1 MSHPTAVMKTI
12 VLQRQHM
19 QQKYLTLKWGE
30 YRETTTEFHRMA
42 DTVAAD
48 ERVTVSQVMDR
59 IPVGRFHRRLL
70 AICGAAWAFD
80 GMEVIIISFTLPVL
94 IGAWELSG
102 LSAGL
107 LGSASLMGMILGNWA
122 WGWYADEYGRKDA
135 FQWTVLSYSL
145 FAGLTAFATGFYSG
159 FALRFLTGVG
169 LGGALAVDTSYLS
182 EHLPT
187 ERRGRYLVY
196 LDAFWPL
203 GNVLAVVLAWLFLSV
218 LSGPAGTVTV
228 PVLGAVAGWRLLFA
242 SAAFPALLVFVI
254 RNRLDETPYY
264 LARQGDVEGAN
275 DRIRE
280 IAAENDEEFTPIDAE
295 AVETER
301 SAGYARLFEPDLR
314 KRTAMIAAAWFAVN
328 FGYYGVFIWLPQ
340 TVGAAGVV
348 ESVQLAGVTIEGLYV
363 YFLLIGLVQFP
374 GYFSAAY
381 LVEKIGRKPTLGSYL
396 ALSGVFTFVFAA
408 SMPGVS
414 LFGAGVS
421 GFWPFFIGLLAASF
435 FTLGAWG
442 AIYAYTPEL
451 FPTEVRATG
460 NGFAGG
466 VGKIGAV
473 VGPILAGALV
483 ETGYLAALAPLAVVF
498 VLGGLVV
505 FAFGRETMGEP
516 LF

>member
-1 MSHPTAVMKTI
+1 MAN
-12 VLQRQHM
+12 
-19 QQKYLTLKWGE
+19 GAN
-30 YRETTTEFHRMA
+30 TE
-42 DTVAAD
+42 
-48 ERVTVSQVMDR
+48 ESVTVSQVIDR

-70 AICGAAWAFD
+70 AICGSAWAFD

-102 LSAGL
+102 FAAGL
-107 LGSASLMGMILGNWA
+107 LGSASLMGMIAGNWL
-122 WGWYADEYGRKDA
+122 WGWYADEYGRVDA
-135 FQWTVLSYSL
+135 FQWTVLSYSV
-145 FAGLTAFATGFYSG
+145 FAGLTALATGFYSG

-187 ERRGRYLVY
+187 DRRGRYLVY

-203 GNVLAVVLAWLFLSV
+203 GNVFAVVLAWVFLSA
-218 LSGPAGTVTV
+218 LPTGGTIAL
-228 PVLGAVAGWRLLFA
+228 PVVGAVESWRLLFA
-242 SAAFPALLVFVI
+242 SASFPALLVFVI
-254 RNRLDETPYY
+254 RSQLRETPYY
-264 LARQGDVEGAN
+264 LARSGDVEGAN
-275 DRIRE
+275 ERIE
-280 IAAENDEEFTPIDAE
+280 AIAEENGEEFTPITAKS
-295 AVETER
+295 VETGT
-301 SAGYARLFEPDLR
+301 SAGYSRLFEPDLR

-328 FGYYGVFIWLPQ
+328 FGYYGVFIWLPD

-348 ESVQLAGVTIEGLYV
+348 ESVTLGGATVDGLYV

-396 ALSGVFTFVFAA
+396 ALSGVSTFLFASA
-408 SMPGVS
+408 MPGVS
-414 LFGAGVS
+414 LFGAGFS
-421 GFWPFFIGLLAASF
+421 GFWPFFAGLLAASF

-473 VGPILAGALV
+473 LGPILAGALV
-483 ETGYLAALAPLAVVF
+483 EVGYLAALAPLAVAF
-498 VLGGLVV
+498 VLGGIVV

>member
-1 MSHPTAVMKTI
+1 MSDQI
-12 VLQRQHM
+12 
-19 QQKYLTLKWGE
+19 G
-30 YRETTTEFHRMA
+30 TE
-42 DTVAAD
+42 
-48 ERVTVSQVMDR
+48 ERVTVSEVLDR

-70 AICGAAWAFD
+70 AICGSAWAFD
-80 GMEVIIISFTLPVL
+80 GMEVIVISFTLPVL

-107 LGSASLMGMILGNWA
+107 LGSASLMGMIAGNWL
-122 WGWYADEYGRKDA
+122 WGWYADRYGRKDA
-135 FQWTVLSYSL
+135 FQWTVLTYSA
-145 FAGLTAFATGFYSG
+145 FAGLTALAVGFYSG

-187 ERRGRYLVY
+187 DRRGRYLVY

-203 GNVLAVVLAWLFLSV
+203 GNVLAVVLAWAFLSA
-218 LSGPAGTVTV
+218 LPTGGTVAL
-228 PVLGAVAGWRLLFA
+228 PLLGEVASWRLLFA

-254 RNRLDETPYY
+254 RSQLEETPYY
-264 LARQGDVEGAN
+264 LASHGDVEGAN
-275 DRIRE
+275 EQIRK
-280 IAAENDEEFTPIDAE
+280 IAEENDEEFTPITAE
-295 AVETER
+295 SVETGE
-301 SAGYARLFEPDLR
+301 SAGYSRLFESDLR
-314 KRTAMIAAAWFAVN
+314 RRTGMIAAAWFAIN

-348 ESVQLAGVTIEGLYV
+348 GDVELAGVTVESIYL
-363 YFLLIGLVQFP
+363 YFLLIALVQFP

-381 LVEKIGRKPTLGSYL
+381 LVEKVGRKPTLGSYL
-396 ALSGVFTFVFAA
+396 ALSGLFTFVFAA
-408 SMPGVS
+408 AMPGVS
-414 LFGAGVS
+414 LFGAGLS
-421 GFWPFFIGLLAASF
+421 GFWPFLGGLLAASF

-451 FPTEVRATG
+451 FPTEARGTG

-473 VGPILAGALV
+473 LGPILAGALV
-483 ETGYLAALAPLAVVF
+483 EIGYLAALVPLAVAF

-505 FAFGRETMGEP
+505 FAFGRETMGKP

>member
-1 MSHPTAVMKTI
+1 MGNGATA
-12 VLQRQHM
+12 
-19 QQKYLTLKWGE
+19 E
-30 YRETTTEFHRMA
+30 
-42 DTVAAD
+42 
-48 ERVTVSQVMDR
+48 ERVTVSQVLDR

-94 IGAWELSG
+94 IGAWELTG
-102 LSAGL
+102 LTAGL
-107 LGSASLMGMILGNWA
+107 LGSASLMGMIAGNWA

-135 FQWTVLSYSL
+135 FQWTVLTYSL
-145 FAGLTAFATGFYSG
+145 FAGLTALATGFYSG

-187 ERRGRYLVY
+187 DRRGRYLVY

-203 GNVLAVVLAWLFLSV
+203 GNVLAVGLAWLFLSA
-218 LSGPAGTVTV
+218 LPDGGAVTL
-228 PVLGAVAGWRLLFA
+228 PVVGAVAGWRVLFA
-242 SAAFPALLVFVI
+242 SAAFPALLVYVI
-254 RNRLDETPYY
+254 RNQLSETPYY
-264 LARQGDVEGAN
+264 LARRGDVDAAN
-275 DRIRE
+275 ERIRE
-280 IAAENDEEFTPIDAE
+280 IADENGEEFTPITAE
-295 AVETER
+295 SVETGD

-314 KRTAMIAAAWFAVN
+314 RRTAMIATAWFAIN

-348 ESVQLAGVTIEGLYV
+348 ESVTLAGLTVEGIYL
-363 YFLLIGLVQFP
+363 YFLLIALVQFP

-381 LVEKIGRKPTLGSYL
+381 LVEKIGRKPTLGGYL
-396 ALSGVFTFVFAA
+396 GLSGLCTFVFAA

-414 LFGAGVS
+414 LFGAGLS
-421 GFWPFFIGLLAASF
+421 GFWPFFVGLLAASF

-451 FPTEVRATG
+451 FPTEVRGTG

-473 VGPILAGALV
+473 IGPILAGALV
-483 ETGYLAALAPLAVVF
+483 ESGYLAALLPLAVAF

-505 FAFGRETMGEP
+505 LAFGRETMGEP